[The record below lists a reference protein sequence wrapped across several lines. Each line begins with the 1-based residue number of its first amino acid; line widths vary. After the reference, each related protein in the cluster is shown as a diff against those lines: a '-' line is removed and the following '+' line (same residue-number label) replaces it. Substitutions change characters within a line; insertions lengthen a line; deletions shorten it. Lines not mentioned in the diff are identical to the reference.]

1 MIIIQLITNQFINLI
16 PLFSV
21 EYIFYLYIGSF
32 IRISDFKNYNEIQSK
47 ESQEF
52 IMYLNYF
59 GNMPLYHYLLK
70 NTQAQKKDL
79 NSLIRKEKENIT
91 TEIKKFY
98 EKMNGYNNDP
108 YVLMCEQ
115 IFRIISIVNQRK
127 IFFFS
132 ELKEELLKLPLKY
145 LEIKKETIE
154 INDLK
159 LFGLISNNE
168 KINKFIIDLEKK
180 NSTNE
185 VEKNENIL
193 LYHTL
198 FINKDNYCSN
208 YISKISKNEMKFT
221 RNNFNQKKTIFYL
234 DYLFPLMEEIFFFY
248 NLSTFIKI
256 SKLFDLLPPQ
266 TQGGLLE
273 YIISENVKNANQFDN
288 YHIGYYEIVDN
299 FVANEFFIQNYI
311 TRKTETK
318 RIFIENKKII
328 TTIKKQLPHKN
339 IFLIQ
344 HQFTGKYYDCAIL
357 IPTKDAKHFILLLL
371 QISQKKNTFA
381 KIF

>member
-21 EYIFYLYIGSF
+21 EYIFYLYIGSL

-59 GNMPLYHYLLK
+59 GNMPLYYYLLK

-108 YVLMCEQ
+108 YVIMCEQ

-180 NSTNE
+180 
-185 VEKNENIL
+185 IL
-193 LYHTL
+193 L
-198 FINKDNYCSN
+198 
-208 YISKISKNEMKFT
+208 MKL
-221 RNNFNQKKTIFYL
+221 KKMKIFY
-234 DYLFPLMEEIFFFY
+234 
-248 NLSTFIKI
+248 
-256 SKLFDLLPPQ
+256 
-266 TQGGLLE
+266 
-273 YIISENVKNANQFDN
+273 YIIP
-288 YHIGYYEIVDN
+288 Y
-299 FVANEFFIQNYI
+299 
-311 TRKTETK
+311 
-318 RIFIENKKII
+318 
-328 TTIKKQLPHKN
+328 L
-339 IFLIQ
+339 
-344 HQFTGKYYDCAIL
+344 
-357 IPTKDAKHFILLLL
+357 
-371 QISQKKNTFA
+371 
-381 KIF
+381 